1 MKTSII
7 FTVLILNTTLLFIE
21 PLANLVQ
28 DINPWVFV
36 LSEIA
41 LLIGY
46 LTHKLTKDLKQ
57 TFDIN
62 IDDLRIF
69 MFGNFK

>member
-7 FTVLILNTTLLFIE
+7 LSVLILNTTLLFIE

-28 DINPWVFV
+28 GINPWVFA
-36 LSEIA
+36 LSEVA
-41 LLIGY
+41 LLTGY
-46 LTHKLTKDLKQ
+46 LTHKITKDLKK
-57 TFDIN
+57 TFEIN

-69 MFGNFK
+69 MFNDYK

>member
-1 MKTSII
+1 MKTTII
-7 FTVLILNTTLLFIE
+7 LLVLIINTTLLFIE

-28 DINPWVFV
+28 GINPWIFA
-36 LSEIA
+36 LSEVA
-41 LLIGY
+41 LLTGY
-46 LTHKLTKDLKQ
+46 LTLKIAKDLKK

-69 MFGNFK
+69 TFHDLK

>member
-1 MKTSII
+1 MKTTII
-7 FTVLILNTTLLFIE
+7 LSVLILNTTLLFVE

-28 DINPWVFV
+28 GINPWVFV
-36 LSEIA
+36 LLEAA
-41 LLIGY
+41 LLMSY
-46 LTHKLTKDLKQ
+46 LTHKITKDLKK

-69 MFGNFK
+69 VFNDFK